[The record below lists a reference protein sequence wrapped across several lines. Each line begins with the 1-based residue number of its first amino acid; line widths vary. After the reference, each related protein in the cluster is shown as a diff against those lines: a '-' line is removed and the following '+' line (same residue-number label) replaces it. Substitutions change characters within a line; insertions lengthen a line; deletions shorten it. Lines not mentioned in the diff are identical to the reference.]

1 MPRQSR
7 RCPIVRDWPGAQAD
21 FARALSSDPGDP
33 ITHSHYGRLLARL
46 GRLPEAIAEESKAA
60 ELDPLRAGVRNILG
74 CYLYS
79 SGQLS
84 EARKVLTRAL
94 EISPENEYARFFLG
108 VTALLEKN
116 PKQALSGLEPATT
129 VFGRTILALAEH
141 DLGHETESLQALDE
155 LIAKGGQTS
164 AYMVASVYAW
174 RGEQDRA
181 FEWLDRAYVQ
191 HDTQIARLKTDPLVA
206 KLRGDPRYAAMLK
219 KLNLPVSN

>member
-1 MPRQSR
+1 M
-7 RCPIVRDWPGAQAD
+7 
-21 FARALSSDPGDP
+21 
-33 ITHSHYGRLLARL
+33 
-46 GRLPEAIAEESKAA
+46 
-60 ELDPLRAGVRNILG
+60 
-74 CYLYS
+74 
-79 SGQLS
+79 
-84 EARKVLTRAL
+84 LTRAL

-155 LIAKGGQTS
+155 LIAKGGQT

-206 KLRGDPRYAAMLK
+206 KLRGDPRYTAMLK